1 MKKNVTIFRA
11 MEATVYLQV
20 LLKTQ
25 AALRPASF
33 HIEFS
38 AVKMGDRSRTLW
50 GLQSHGDKHKGWADP
65 HFAVFTSCPGCLPA
79 F

>member
-1 MKKNVTIFRA
+1 MKKKFIIFRA

-25 AALRPASF
+25 AALRPSSF
-33 HIEFS
+33 HIEFI

-50 GLQSHGDKHKGWADP
+50 GPPSHRNKHKG
-65 HFAVFTSCPGCLPA
+65 
-79 F
+79 